1 MATLVSKPDV
11 LEFIDFLSGEDGEA
25 IYIETVSYKKLP
37 VEVRDKTLK
46 EIMAWKKTGVNCIG
60 VKDENGKF
68 VINPPDTIHITDG
81 MKVIV
86 LGTREQIAE
95 MKINVGK

>member
-1 MATLVSKPDV
+1 
-11 LEFIDFLSGEDGEA
+11 
-25 IYIETVSYKKLP
+25 
-37 VEVRDKTLK
+37 
-46 EIMAWKKTGVNCIG
+46 VNCIG

-68 VINPPDTIHITDG
+68 VINPPDTIHITEG